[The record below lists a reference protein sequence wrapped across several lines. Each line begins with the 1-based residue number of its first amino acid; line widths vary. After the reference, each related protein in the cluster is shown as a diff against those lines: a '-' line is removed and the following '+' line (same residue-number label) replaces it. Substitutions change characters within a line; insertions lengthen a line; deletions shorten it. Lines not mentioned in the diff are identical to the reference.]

1 MNDISPMPS
10 AAGSVQD
17 LGQRF
22 LGFTADRP
30 QLRRKAHFEPFF
42 QQVQKVTP
50 SVCGVPLEVKDPV
63 QPWPVWIDPALNRE
77 LGTTAVGLTQ
87 LFRTLPQRFFGG
99 DATAVADF
107 LGLDATTV
115 AMLLAEPHLL
125 DQTLCRGD
133 FLLTT
138 SGPKLLEL
146 NLGNL
151 GGWQFSALE
160 ALYLER
166 PDVIEFLG
174 QERLIPHTAGSIGAL
189 FRHVLGHALKHPLA
203 TAASPGP
210 LNILIVVSNQG
221 ATSFA
226 SHPRR
231 LYQRELLS
239 ALKELAPGRAV
250 RLQLA
255 RVQDLAFPGG
265 EVHVNGVRYHAVIEQ
280 NDTEASRE
288 IFRSFKAGQ
297 IHCYT
302 SPHGMV
308 LGDKRWLALLSS
320 QSESPLFTD
329 EERALIRRAIPWT
342 REVSPRAT
350 VFRGLELPLPKLL
363 QRHRTELVLKAG
375 QGYGGAQVHVGRALP
390 EAEWQTLVK
399 QALEEGS
406 WIAQEY
412 LEPVMPVLQDGDDGT
427 APHRIVWGLMVFGE
441 TYGGPYLRLAPE
453 RLGAV
458 VNVARGARVGLALE
472 VAGG

>member
-1 MNDISPMPS
+1 MPS
-10 AAGSVQD
+10 AARSVQD

-22 LGFTADRP
+22 LDFTAGRP
-30 QLRRKAHFEPFF
+30 RLHRRAHFEPFF
-42 QQVQKVTP
+42 QQVRQATP
-50 SVCGVPLEVKDPV
+50 SVCGVPVEVEDPV
-63 QPWPVWIDPALNRE
+63 QPWPVWIDSALSHQ
-77 LGTTAVGLTQ
+77 LGSVAVGLTR
-87 LFRTLPQRFFGG
+87 LFRTLPRRFFGG
-99 DATAVADF
+99 DAVAVAEF

-133 FLLTT
+133 FLLTPD
-138 SGPKLLEL
+138 GPKLLEL

-160 ALYLER
+160 PLYLQR
-166 PDVIEFLG
+166 PDVLEFLT
-174 QERLIPHTAGSIGAL
+174 QEGLQACPSGSIGAL
-189 FRHVLGHALKHPLA
+189 FRHILGHALENPLT
-203 TAASPGP
+203 TAASSGP
-210 LNILIVVSNQG
+210 LNLLIVVSNDG

-239 ALKELAPGRAV
+239 MVKELAPGRAV

-255 RVQDLAFPGG
+255 RVQDLTFPGG
-265 EVHVNGVRYHAVIEQ
+265 EVHVDGVRYHAVIEQ

-297 IHCYT
+297 VHCYT

-320 QSESPLFTD
+320 RSESPLFSG
-329 EERALIRRAIPWT
+329 EERALIHRAIPWT
-342 REVSPRAT
+342 REVGAQT
-350 VFRGLELPLPKLL
+350 TMFRGIEHFLPELL
-363 QRHRTELVLKAG
+363 QRRRTELVLKAG
-375 QGYGGAQVHVGRALP
+375 QGYGGAQVHVGRALE
-390 EAEWQTLVK
+390 EAEWQALVER
-399 QALEEGS
+399 ALEEGG
-406 WIAQEY
+406 WIVQEY
-412 LEPVMPVLQDGDDGT
+412 LEPVMPVLQAGEEGT

-453 RLGAV
+453 SLGAV

-472 VAGG
+472 VSGP

>member
-1 MNDISPMPS
+1 MPS
-10 AAGSVQD
+10 AASSVQD

-22 LGFTADRP
+22 LDFSAGRP

-42 QQVQKVTP
+42 EQVRQVLP
-50 SVCGVPLEVKDPV
+50 SVCGVPVEVKDPV
-63 QPWPVWIDPALNRE
+63 QPWPVWVDPALSHE
-77 LGTTAVGLTQ
+77 LGSTAVALTR
-87 LFRTLPQRFFGG
+87 LFRSLPQRFFGG
-99 DATAVADF
+99 DASALAGF
-107 LGLDATTV
+107 LGLDATSV

-138 SGPKLLEL
+138 DGPKLLEL

-160 ALYLER
+160 PIYLQR
-166 PDVIEFLG
+166 PDVVEFLG
-174 QERLIPHTAGSIGAL
+174 QEGLVPHPTGSIGAV
-189 FRHVLGHALKHPLA
+189 FRHVLSHALAHPLDPA
-203 TAASPGP
+203 TSSGP
-210 LNILIVVSNQG
+210 LNLLIVVSNHG

-239 ALKELAPGRAV
+239 CLKELAPGRAV

-255 RVQDLAFPGG
+255 RVEDLTFPGG
-265 EVHVNGVRYHAVIEQ
+265 EVHAGGVRYHAVIEQ

-320 QSESPLFTD
+320 QCESSLFTG

-342 REVSPRAT
+342 QEVGPQDTA
-350 VFRGLELPLPKLL
+350 FRGSELPLPELL

-375 QGYGGAQVHVGRALP
+375 QGYGGAQVHVGRALA
-390 EAEWQTLVK
+390 ESEWQRLVER
-399 QALEEGS
+399 ALEDGG
-406 WIAQEY
+406 WIVQEY
-412 LEPVMPVLQDGDDGT
+412 LEPVMPELQAGDDGT
-427 APHRIVWGLMVFGE
+427 AAHRIVWGLMVFGE

-453 RLGAV
+453 HLGPV

-472 VAGG
+472 VTGAG